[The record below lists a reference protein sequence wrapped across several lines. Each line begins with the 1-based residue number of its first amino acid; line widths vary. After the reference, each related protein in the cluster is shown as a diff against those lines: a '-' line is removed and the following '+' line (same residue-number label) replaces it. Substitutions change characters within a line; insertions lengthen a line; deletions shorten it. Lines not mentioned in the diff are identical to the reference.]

1 MTIAYLDCFSGIS
14 GNMMV
19 GALLDAG
26 MPLEYL
32 AAELKKLSLS
42 SYKLIDKEVA
52 KHGIRARYFNVDVS
66 KWFQPA
72 RNFNDIRE
80 IIENSLLSEPVKQ
93 RSLAVFSRLA
103 AAEAKVHGVS
113 VDKVHFHEVGAIDS
127 IVDIVGTAIGLEYLG
142 IEEIYASALHVG
154 AGYIKCSHGLMP
166 VPAPATAELLTGIP
180 FYAGDIR
187 KELVTPTGAAIVAT
201 LAKGFGSPPAY
212 FITRKVCY
220 GAGSRDIDIPNVL
233 RLYLGAKELRDD
245 IGAAGESRI
254 IETNIDDLNPQVYGY
269 VMERLFAAGAHEVYL
284 TSILMK
290 KNRPGTKI
298 TVMASAGKV
307 SDMVQ
312 ILLAE
317 TSTLGVRIL
326 GCETTHIDVSLLKI
340 ETEWGPVK
348 VKIGKLN
355 DKVMNIAP
363 EFEDCKAIAVKY
375 NIPLKT
381 IQLQVLRCCDPLLD
395 LMLK

>member
-32 AAELKKLSLS
+32 EAELKKLALS
-42 SYKLIDKEVA
+42 SYKLIDKEVS
-52 KHGIRARYFNVDVS
+52 KNGIRARYFNVDVN

-72 RNFNDIRE
+72 RNFNDIRL
-80 IIENSLLSEPVKQ
+80 IIEDSLLSDQVKKH
-93 RSLAVFSRLA
+93 SLAIFSRLA
-103 AAEAKVHGVS
+103 AAEAKVHGVA
-113 VDKVHFHEVGAIDS
+113 VDKIHFHEVGAIDS

-142 IEEIYASALHVG
+142 IVEIYASALHVG
-154 AGYIKCSHGLMP
+154 SGYVKCSHGLMP

-180 FYAGDIR
+180 FYAEGIK
-187 KELVTPTGAAIVAT
+187 KELVTPTGAAIVAA
-201 LAKGFGSPPAY
+201 LAKGFGSPPAH

-220 GAGSRDIDIPNVL
+220 GSGSRDIDIPNVL
-233 RLYLGAKELRDD
+233 RLYLGDKELRNNL
-245 IGAAGESRI
+245 GAAGETKI

-298 TVMASAGKV
+298 TVMAAAGKV
-307 SDMVQ
+307 SDIVQ

-326 GCETTHIDVSLLKI
+326 GCETTHIDVSMLNI
-340 ETEWGPVK
+340 ETEWGTVK
-348 VKIGKLN
+348 VKVGKLN

-363 EFEDCKAIAVKY
+363 EFEDCKTIAVKHK
-375 NIPLKT
+375 IPLKT
-381 IQLQVLRCCDPLLD
+381 IHLQVLRSCGPMLD